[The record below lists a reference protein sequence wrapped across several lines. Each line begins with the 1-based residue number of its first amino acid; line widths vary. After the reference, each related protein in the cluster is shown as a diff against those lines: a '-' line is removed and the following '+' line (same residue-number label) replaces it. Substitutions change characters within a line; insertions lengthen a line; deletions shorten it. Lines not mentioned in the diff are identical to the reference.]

1 MKALNLGLVMMRF
14 FNFVQSK
21 LFKEYIDKQ
30 WFSRVIT
37 KNLQYF
43 GTSIVIWVCFATGL
57 MQLVGGFD
65 GDYGEFMRSFVA
77 TSLIGLGRIDFHNIP
92 G

>member
-14 FNFVQSK
+14 CQFVLSK
-21 LFKEYIDKQ
+21 VFKEYIDKQ
-30 WFSRVIT
+30 WFSRIIT

-43 GTSIVIWVCFATGL
+43 GISIAIWVCFATAL
-57 MQLVGGFD
+57 MQLVGGYND
-65 GDYGEFMRSFVA
+65 DYGSFMRSFVA
-77 TSLIGLGRIDFHNIP
+77 VSLIGLGRINFHNVT